1 MQAGRTSKAELVDNW
16 CWAFASDEDRR
27 YHDTEW
33 GVPVHDD
40 THMFEHL
47 SMECLQCGLS
57 WNTILLKRPIL
68 RECFAGFDI
77 DAVAAFGEQDI
88 ERILAT
94 PGMLRS
100 ERKVRAIVG
109 NARAAQR
116 LREEFGSF
124 NAYFWGWTD
133 GKTVLYEGHEK
144 GGIPAVVYAHR
155 SHRDPGG
162 HLHSAEKGIHPV
174 KDRACAGDA
183 DDRQRCGSCGRPSQ
197 MRSHS
202 CGSDDN
208 TETIFPGMQ
217 EELPCLLRRAVR

>member
-1 MQAGRTSKAELVDNW
+1 MDYDAQRTKDELVDGW
-16 CWAFASDEDRR
+16 CWTFASPQDHI

-124 NAYFWGWTD
+124 SAYFWGWTD
-133 GKTVLYEGHEK
+133 GKTVLYKGHET
-144 GGIPAVVYAHR
+144 GGLPAKNLLSERMAKDLKRRGFSFVGPTNVYAH
-155 SHRDPGG
+155 
-162 HLHSAEKGIHPV
+162 LQACGIICDHNERCPRYAYIS
-174 KDRACAGDA
+174 KEFP
-183 DDRQRCGSCGRPSQ
+183 CGSMERDGGDRP
-197 MRSHS
+197 
-202 CGSDDN
+202 
-208 TETIFPGMQ
+208 
-217 EELPCLLRRAVR
+217 